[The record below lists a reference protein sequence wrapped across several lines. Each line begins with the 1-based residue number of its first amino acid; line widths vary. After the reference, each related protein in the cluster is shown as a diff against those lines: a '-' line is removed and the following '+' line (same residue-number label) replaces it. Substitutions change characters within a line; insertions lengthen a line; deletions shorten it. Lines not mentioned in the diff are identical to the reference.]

1 MRLTLLYAALFLAS
15 GIVLLAVALYLVFR
29 SPILVTFDPAP
40 PSPPSPVPGMSDVLR
55 VFRPAAGTV
64 SPTWATVRAA
74 AAQSAVVL
82 AAMAAMSA
90 LLGWIVAGRVLS
102 PLRTMTF
109 RTRTISEQ
117 NLHERLALAGPRD
130 EMTELATTIDG
141 LLGRLEAA
149 FEAQR
154 RFIANASHELRTP
167 LAMMRTSLDVAVAK
181 PGRPREVDV
190 LGGKLREGLD
200 AADRLLEGLLL
211 LARTQNVERMETS
224 DVSLPDLLD
233 AAFRA
238 RTAAIEEKHLSVE
251 CEAGEALHRGN
262 GTLLASLVDNLVD
275 NAIQH
280 NEPGGW
286 VRAQVTTPRDEPDS
300 TSTST
305 GTRTGTRTRTRTHI
319 VVENGGPILTQA
331 EVDLLGQPFQRL
343 GPQRTQ
349 RTSQPGT
356 GLGLS
361 IVAAIVAVH
370 HGRLLLWARDEGGLC
385 AEVEL

>member
-29 SPILVTFDPAP
+29 NPILVTFDPTP
-40 PSPPSPVPGMSDVLR
+40 PSLPSPMPGRSDVLR
-55 VFRPAAGTV
+55 VFRPATGTV

-74 AAQSAVVL
+74 AAQSAGVL
-82 AAMAAMSA
+82 AAMAAVST

-102 PLRTMTF
+102 PLRTMAF
-109 RTRTISEQ
+109 RTRRISEQ
-117 NLHERLALAGPRD
+117 NLHERLALTGPRD

-224 DVSLPDLLD
+224 AVSLPDLLD
-233 AAFRA
+233 AALHARRA
-238 RTAAIEEKHLSVE
+238 TIEDKRLLVE
-251 CEAGEALHRGN
+251 QKVEPVLYRGN
-262 GTLLASLVDNLVD
+262 DTLLASLVDNLVD
-275 NAIQH
+275 NAIRH

-286 VRAQVTTPRDEPDS
+286 LRAQVTVPRGEHD
-300 TSTST
+300 
-305 GTRTGTRTRTRTHI
+305 RTRI
-319 VVENGGPILTQA
+319 IVENGGPLLTRA

-343 GPQRTQ
+343 GSQ

-361 IVAAIVAVH
+361 IIAAIAEVH
-370 HGRLLLWARDEGGLC
+370 HGRLLLQARDEGGLR

>member
-29 SPILVTFDPAP
+29 NPILVTFDPAP
-40 PSPPSPVPGMSDVLR
+40 PSPPSPMPGMSDVLR
-55 VFRPAAGTV
+55 VFRPATGTV
-64 SPTWATVRAA
+64 RPTWATVRAA
-74 AAQSAVVL
+74 AAQSAGVL
-82 AAMAAMSA
+82 AAMAAVST

-102 PLRTMTF
+102 PLRTMAF
-109 RTRTISEQ
+109 RTRRISEQ
-117 NLHERLALAGPRD
+117 NLHERLALTGPRD

-141 LLGRLEAA
+141 LLARLEAA

-233 AAFRA
+233 AALHARRA
-238 RTAAIEEKHLSVE
+238 TIEDKRLLVE
-251 CEAGEALHRGN
+251 QKVEPVLYRGN
-262 GTLLASLVDNLVD
+262 DTLLASLVDNLVD
-275 NAIQH
+275 NAIRH

-286 VRAQVTTPRDEPDS
+286 LRAQVVTAPRGEHD
-300 TSTST
+300 
-305 GTRTGTRTRTRTHI
+305 RTLITLI
-319 VVENGGPILTQA
+319 IVENGGPVLTRA

-343 GPQRTQ
+343 GSQ

-361 IVAAIVAVH
+361 IIAAIAEVH
-370 HGRLLLWARDEGGLC
+370 HGRLLLQARDEGGLR